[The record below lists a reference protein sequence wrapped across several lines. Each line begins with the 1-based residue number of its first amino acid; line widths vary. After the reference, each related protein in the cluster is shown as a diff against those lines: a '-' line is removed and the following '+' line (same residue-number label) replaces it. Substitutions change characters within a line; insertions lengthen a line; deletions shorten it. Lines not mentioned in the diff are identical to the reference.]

1 MGERE
6 QITYMQIRIARMFA
20 AAHGVSMAD
29 AARTLDASGAFRYI
43 ADCWDLFHIE
53 GDEAVLRDVEQFIA
67 VREPAK

>member
-6 QITYMQIRIARMFA
+6 QITYMQIRITRMFA
-20 AAHGVSMAD
+20 VAHGVSMAD

-53 GDEAVLRDVEQFIA
+53 GDETVLREVELFVA
-67 VREPAK
+67 AREPVK